1 MTHQRT
7 IVTADTLDELL
18 HAPEGMEIEAPESV
32 WQEAGVDL
40 DEQVGK
46 WDDVAPGGD
55 GVD

>member
-1 MTHQRT
+1 MSPKTVV
-7 IVTADTLDELL
+7 IANTLDELL
-18 HAPEGMEIEAPESV
+18 HAPEDAEVVAPASV
-32 WQEAGVDL
+32 WGEAGVDL